1 MKKVEKKS
9 GKQRLKNAEL
19 GTENRKTHDV
29 EPKTLN
35 AEHKTLVSGGSI
47 SSMWFRVSSPE
58 FWNFTSDRTSFC
70 GPLNLRFRRS

>member
-29 EPKTLN
+29 KPTTLDT
-35 AEHKTLVSGGSI
+35 EQRT
-47 SSMWFRVSSPE
+47 
-58 FWNFTSDRTSFC
+58 DRLH
-70 GPLNLRFRRS
+70 GPIFFF

>member
-29 EPKTLN
+29 KPRTEDTEHGTL
-35 AEHKTLVSGGSI
+35 LPGGSI
-47 SSMWFRVSSPE
+47 LILFFPLPLPRS
-58 FWNFTSDRTSFC
+58 TSCRCTPSLSR
-70 GPLNLRFRRS
+70 PH

>member
-29 EPKTLN
+29 EPKTENTGPETTNLIGPIFFF
-35 AEHKTLVSGGSI
+35 SSI
-47 SSMWFRVSSPE
+47 
-58 FWNFTSDRTSFC
+58 
-70 GPLNLRFRRS
+70 